1 MGWDDAEKPLAHRNF
16 DIARHRTL
24 FPLNTDTSSQ
34 SIDSLINTTFR
45 SAPECILRSGAP
57 LS

>member
-24 FPLNTDTSSQ
+24 FPPEHRYQLAEHRFVNKYNVQ
-34 SIDSLINTTFR
+34 I
-45 SAPECILRSGAP
+45 SAGMYP
-57 LS
+57 